1 MSTEVLKKIYRA
13 FDHTARLEDTTLY
26 VKRERAPSE
35 RIKTG
40 LSLDNNKHWIFCGS
54 IGSGKS
60 SELAYLGHLL
70 TNEYFVVGLDL
81 YQSVDDVLTI
91 RPAEVLM
98 LIGAAA
104 VRTVEEWFGG
114 TIPKDQTDAL
124 RQAFLGVLAE
134 TARGPEPSKI
144 LEGVALLAWGAGLVA
159 AGNPAGGVE
168 SIGKGVVSAVSS
180 MGRLVKGKQ
189 RTPLGGLTRP
199 SLREGDSDVVAL
211 MEAVN
216 TILQHIEWEYGRPP
230 IVLVDGLDKLDSIET
245 IRPLFCTSLLSGIH
259 GSSVYS
265 APITMMLQT
274 EWQTAASYFE
284 RERLTNLVVVQP
296 SQGVSVEAELVVR
309 SRELMH
315 EVVARRL
322 KVLGLPME
330 DVFEDGVLDT
340 IITES
345 GGVLR
350 TLVHLVR
357 QAAFEAIRDE
367 ATRILTRHV
376 TTAIDELAHEFQITM
391 NGQRRA
397 ELETI
402 RAHGEPSGNE
412 TAFELLLG
420 NYVLPYRNGH
430 SWWAPAPLVSR
441 CL

>member
-1 MSTEVLKKIYRA
+1 MPTIDLKEIYRA
-13 FDHTARLEDTTLY
+13 FDHTARLEDEKLY

-35 RIKTG
+35 RIKTA

-70 TNEYFVVGLDL
+70 TSEYFVVGLDL

-98 LIGAAA
+98 LVGAAA
-104 VRTVEEWFGG
+104 VRTVEDWFGG
-114 TIPKDQTDAL
+114 TVPKDQTDAL
-124 RQAFLGVLAE
+124 RQAFSGVLAE
-134 TARGPEPSKI
+134 TARGPDPSKI
-144 LEGVALLAWGAGLVA
+144 LEGVALLAWGTGTMSV
-159 AGNPAGGVE
+159 GDV
-168 SIGKGVVSAVSS
+168 GKGVASIASS

-211 MEAVN
+211 MDAVN
-216 TILQHIEWEYGRPP
+216 TILRHIETEYDRPP

-259 GSSVYS
+259 GASVYS

-274 EWQTAASYFE
+274 EWQTASSYFE
-284 RERLTNLVVVQP
+284 RERLTNLIVVQP
-296 SQGVSVEAELVVR
+296 SRGTSIEDDLVVR
-309 SRELMH
+309 GRDVMQK
-315 EVVARRL
+315 VVARRFEI
-322 KVLGLPME
+322 LGFAPE
-330 DVFEDGVLDT
+330 EVFEDGVLDT

-357 QAAFEAIRDE
+357 QAAFEAIREE
-367 ATRILTRHV
+367 ATRILMSHV
-376 TTAIDELAHEFQITM
+376 TAAIQELAHEFQITM
-391 NGQRRA
+391 NGQRRV
-397 ELETI
+397 ELEAI
-402 RAHGEPSGNE
+402 RDNGEPSGNE

>member
-1 MSTEVLKKIYRA
+1 MPTPDLKSIYRI
-13 FDHTARLEDTTLY
+13 FDHTARVESPSLY
-26 VKRERAPSE
+26 VSRERAPSE
-35 RIKTG
+35 RIRTG
-40 LSLDNNKHWIFCGS
+40 LLLDTNKHWIFCGS

-60 SELAYLGHLL
+60 TELAYLGHLL
-70 TNEYFVVGLDL
+70 KDEYFVIGLDL

-104 VRTVEEWFGG
+104 VRTVETWYGEK
-114 TIPKDQTDAL
+114 IPKERTDAL
-124 RQAFLGVLAE
+124 RQAFMGVLAN
-134 TARGPEPSKI
+134 TARSPEPAKI
-144 LEGVALLAWGAGLVA
+144 LEGVALLTWGIGTGSA
-159 AGNPAGGVE
+159 
-168 SIGKGVVSAVSS
+168 SDMGKGIATVASG
-180 MGRLVKGKQ
+180 MGKLVKGKQ
-189 RTPLGGLTRP
+189 HTPLGGLTRP
-199 SLREGDSDVVAL
+199 SLREGDPDVVAL

-216 TILQHIEWEYGRPP
+216 AILRHIESRYGRSP
-230 IVLVDGLDKLDSIET
+230 IVLVDGLDKLDSLET
-245 IRPLFCTSLLSGIH
+245 IRPIFCTSLLSGIY

-265 APITMMLQT
+265 APVTMMLQT

-284 RERLTNLVVVQP
+284 RERLTNIIVAQP
-296 SQGVSVEAELVVR
+296 TQGSVEHDLIVR
-309 SRELMH
+309 GRRLMH

-322 KVLGLPME
+322 ESLGLLVE
-330 DVFEDGVLDT
+330 DVFEAEVLET

-357 QAAFEAIRDE
+357 QATFEAIR
-367 ATRILTRHV
+367 AGSARIQRRDA

-391 NGQRRA
+391 NSQRRA
-397 ELETI
+397 ELEAI
-402 RAHGEPSGNE
+402 REHGEPTGDG

-430 SWWAPAPLVSR
+430 SWWGLAPLVSR

>member
-1 MSTEVLKKIYRA
+1 MPTADLKAIYRA
-13 FDHTARLEDTTLY
+13 FDHTARLEDTSLY

-70 TNEYFVVGLDL
+70 TSDYFVVGLDL

-124 RQAFLGVLAE
+124 RKAFLGVLAE
-134 TARGPEPSKI
+134 TARGPEPGKI
-144 LEGVALLAWGAGLVA
+144 LEGVALLAWGAGTMSV
-159 AGNPAGGVE
+159 GDV
-168 SIGKGVVSAVSS
+168 GKGVVSIASS

-211 MEAVN
+211 MDAVN
-216 TILQHIEWEYGRPP
+216 TILRHIESEYGRAP

-296 SQGVSVEAELVVR
+296 SQGTNVEDDLVVR
-309 SRELMH
+309 GRELMH

-322 KVLGLPME
+322 KGLKLAME

-367 ATRILTRHV
+367 AACILKGHV

-397 ELETI
+397 ELEAI
-402 RAHGEPSGNE
+402 RDHGEPSGNE

>member
-1 MSTEVLKKIYRA
+1 M
-13 FDHTARLEDTTLY
+13 
-26 VKRERAPSE
+26 
-35 RIKTG
+35 
-40 LSLDNNKHWIFCGS
+40 
-54 IGSGKS
+54 
-60 SELAYLGHLL
+60 
-70 TNEYFVVGLDL
+70 GLDL

-124 RQAFLGVLAE
+124 RKAFLGVLAE

-144 LEGVALLAWGAGLVA
+144 LEGVALLAWGAGTMSV
-159 AGNPAGGVE
+159 GDV
-168 SIGKGVVSAVSS
+168 GKGVVSIASS

-211 MEAVN
+211 MDAVN
-216 TILQHIEWEYGRPP
+216 TILRHIESEYGRPP

-245 IRPLFCTSLLSGIH
+245 IRPLFCTSLLSGIY

-284 RERLTNLVVVQP
+284 RERLTNIVVVQP
-296 SQGVSVEAELVVR
+296 SQGSSVEDDLVVR
-309 SRELMH
+309 GRELMH

-322 KVLGLPME
+322 KVLGLAME

-357 QAAFEAIRDE
+357 QATFEAIRDE
-367 ATRILTRHV
+367 ARCILTSHV

-397 ELETI
+397 ELEAI
-402 RAHGEPSGNE
+402 RDHGEPSGNE